1 MCVFGTV
8 KLNSEG
14 DYFISVGTTAELLL
28 GVLSLRCQARETGG
42 AAKQA
47 VVRTRPAFCLESPRC
62 SHRAFLAVGLLLI
75 SLLEVKGRD
84 VLVLSTRSLGARS
97 GLDSGQGHLC
107 SNK

>member
-1 MCVFGTV
+1 MGC
-8 KLNSEG
+8 
-14 DYFISVGTTAELLL
+14 SVPQLP
-28 GVLSLRCQARETGG
+28 SSETGR

-47 VVRTRPAFCLESPRC
+47 VVRTRPAFCLETHC
-62 SHRAFLAVGLLLI
+62 SSHSALLAVGLLLI

-107 SNK
+107 SKKLEAGRVIALLIQKE